1 MAECNCYMRGEIQMD
16 VYSLLNKVY
25 PAVTDEIRKYDGIH
39 FYAQNNI
46 TCYVIKGE
54 NGDLLIDTG
63 MPQIW
68 NGLHKWLGQY
78 DIRYVLLTHAHA
90 DHDWNAAKL
99 QKSGA
104 KILLSVSDKDL
115 RQNYLS
121 QRVKPTM
128 PKYTFRNYTQW
139 INGSLF
145 NSPHYDA
152 DIYFTR
158 QDRKLLRK
166 FGFDANIVHLPGHTY
181 GSVGVYSKGVLYCGD
196 AFTALWKRPDIT
208 PHAVSPKLM
217 KKSLELILKVSPKWL
232 ACGHGL
238 PMRFEK
244 AHPVIEKYLEQTMME
259 T

>member
-1 MAECNCYMRGEIQMD
+1 MD
-16 VYSLLNKVY
+16 IHSILNMVC
-25 PAVTDEIRKYDGIH
+25 PAVTDETRKYGGIH
-39 FYAQNNI
+39 FYAQNSI
-46 TCYVIKGE
+46 TCYVIRGE

-63 MPQIW
+63 MPQTW
-68 NGLHKWLGQY
+68 GGLHKWLERY

-99 QKSGA
+99 QRTGA
-104 KILLSVSDKDL
+104 KILLSEYDKDL
-115 RQNYLS
+115 RQNFLS

-152 DIYFTR
+152 DICFGR
-158 QDRKLLRK
+158 NDRGLLRTL
-166 FGFDANIVHLPGHTY
+166 GFDADIVPLPGHTY
-181 GSVGVYSKGVLYCGD
+181 GSVGVYSRGVLYCGD

-217 KKSLELILKVSPKWL
+217 KRSLERIVKLSPEWL

-238 PMRFEK
+238 PLRFES
-244 AHPVIEKYLEQTMME
+244 ALPVIMGYMADGK
-259 T
+259 

>member
-1 MAECNCYMRGEIQMD
+1 MD
-16 VYSLLNKVY
+16 IHSVLNIVC
-25 PAVTDEIRKYDGIH
+25 PAVTDEMRKYGSIH
-39 FYAQNNI
+39 FYAQNSI

-63 MPQIW
+63 MPPLW
-68 NGLHKWLGQY
+68 NGLHKWLEKFE
-78 DIRYVLLTHAHA
+78 IRYVLLTHAHA

-99 QKSGA
+99 QKAGA
-104 KILLSVSDKDL
+104 KILLSEDDKDL

-145 NSPHYDA
+145 TSPYYDA
-152 DIYFTR
+152 DIYFGR
-158 QDRKLLRK
+158 QEREFLRKL
-166 FGFDANIVHLPGHTY
+166 GFDADIVSLPGHTY

-208 PHAVSPKLM
+208 PHAVSPRLM
-217 KKSLELILKVSPKWL
+217 KRSLERIVALSPDWL

-238 PMRFEK
+238 PIQFDRAF
-244 AHPVIEKYLEQTMME
+244 PVIEKYLGS
-259 T
+259 

>member
-1 MAECNCYMRGEIQMD
+1 MKGKKEMDMIQRLFP
-16 VYSLLNKVY
+16 V
-25 PAVTDEIRKYDGIH
+25 VTDETKKCGKILY
-39 FYAQNNI
+39 YAQNDM
-46 TCYVIKGE
+46 TCYVLRGSR
-54 NGDLLIDTG
+54 GDLLIDTG
-63 MPQIW
+63 LFHIW
-68 NGLHKWLGQY
+68 NGLHKWIGQF

-104 KILLSVSDKDL
+104 KILLSEDDKNL

-121 QRVKPTM
+121 QRVRPTM

-145 NSPHYDA
+145 KSPHYDA
-152 DIYFTR
+152 DIYFGR
-158 QDRKLLRK
+158 QDCKLLRK
-166 FGFDANIVHLPGHTY
+166 LGFDADIVLLPGHTY

-196 AFTALWKRPDIT
+196 AFTAMWKRPDIT

-217 KKSLELILKVSPKWL
+217 KGSLERIVKLSPEWL

-238 PMRFEK
+238 PMRFDE
-244 AHPVIEKYLEQTMME
+244 ALPVIEDYLRNCADRFAV
-259 T
+259 